1 MQKLVYKHISSKLS
15 YLSFSTNT
23 YGTIHLVCQ
32 KGGDWTAF
40 SGTIEHF
47 WKFLIDHKGLLL
59 SFFLILIN
67 SNLIWKFNGVCA
79 KNVKTG
85 YQGDLRK
92 TRHVKQQI
100 KYTQLYDDKWQQK
113 FLIHFNL
120 LLGNVTLVM
129 GHKIYLRDFF
139 FLNRLYLFDSN
150 FQR

>member
-23 YGTIHLVCQ
+23 YGTIHLVCK
-32 KGGDWTAF
+32 KGGDWTVF
-40 SGTIEHF
+40 SGAIEHF
-47 WKFLIDHKGLLL
+47 WKFLIDHKVLLL

-85 YQGDLRK
+85 HQGDLRK

-100 KYTQLYDDKWQQK
+100 KYSQLYDDNWQQT
-113 FLIHFNL
+113 FLMHFNP
-120 LLGNVTLVM
+120 VTRECDLSN
-129 GHKIYLRDFF
+129 GAQNLSSGFF
-139 FLNRLYLFDSN
+139 FLE
-150 FQR
+150 